1 MRNMGNLRESASL
14 DQFEGLIVD
23 KNKVVVYFTNP
34 LDQACKLQDPAID
47 KVAEQFIDTLFVKVD
62 VNEHADIATEFNVD
76 ETVGPRNF
84 PSSENK
90 IKWIFG

>member
-1 MRNMGNLRESASL
+1 MGNLRESASL

-34 LDQACKLQDPAID
+34 LDQACNLQDPAID

-62 VNEHADIATEFNVD
+62 VNEHTVD